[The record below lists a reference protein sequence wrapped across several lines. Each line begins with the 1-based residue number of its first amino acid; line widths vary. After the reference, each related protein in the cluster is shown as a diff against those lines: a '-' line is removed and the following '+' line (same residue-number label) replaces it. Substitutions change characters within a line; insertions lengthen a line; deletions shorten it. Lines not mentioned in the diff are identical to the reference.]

1 MRSFFAI
8 PSFAVAVLG
17 CLAGSPQARAE
28 PPALPRAA
36 PSTSPSP
43 TAPPAP
49 AAPAALAGPANAESL
64 LDGRLARGCV
74 LAAWRASGLRPGG
87 TAPHPPHAPP
97 SPPAGPPAAP
107 LPP

>member
-74 LAAWRASGLRPGG
+74 LAAWRGAGVRTRG
-87 TAPHPPHAPP
+87 TARGPRLARAGARARPP
-97 SPPAGPPAAP
+97 
-107 LPP
+107 